1 VYLAAMSILPASVT
15 TKRLVFDDEQEP
27 AYHDVISEVER
38 QRIGTFGSEKRQ
50 REHLLGRVA
59 LRQLVAE
66 HTGMAAR
73 EVNLRVPKGGWVE
86 VDVSPCWLSVSHSGT
101 HAFAALATH
110 PVGVDI
116 EVRRSVRDDLHR
128 FLLHPDEYWFL
139 DYWEE
144 ARSGNGSYDDTLVR
158 LWSIKEAVLKA
169 RRTGFRMSPK
179 KIRLKALSGI
189 DAQLAVG
196 KEKWTVASGLDTHAG
211 AVALPSSEV
220 AEVGQEG

>member
-1 VYLAAMSILPASVT
+1 MSVLPPTVT
-15 TKRLVFDDEQEP
+15 TKRLVFDAEQAP
-27 AYHDVISEVER
+27 AYHDIISEVER
-38 QRIGTFGSEKRQ
+38 KRIGTFGSEKRR

-66 HTGMAAR
+66 HTGTLPR

-116 EVRRSVRDDLHR
+116 EVRRTVRDDLHR

-139 DYWEE
+139 DYWEQ
-144 ARSGNGSYDDTLVR
+144 ARGGNGSYDDTLVR

-179 KIRLKALSGI
+179 KIRLKNLSGI
-189 DAQLAVG
+189 DAQLTVG
-196 KEKWTVASGLDTHAG
+196 KEQWTAAYGLDTHAW
-211 AVALPSSEV
+211 AVAWPTSEA
-220 AEVGQEG
+220 AEVGEQR